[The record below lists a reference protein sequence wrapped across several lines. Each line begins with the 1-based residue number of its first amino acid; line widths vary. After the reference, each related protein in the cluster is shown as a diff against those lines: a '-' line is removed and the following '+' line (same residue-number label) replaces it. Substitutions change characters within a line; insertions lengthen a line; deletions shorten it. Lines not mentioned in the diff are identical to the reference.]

1 MSHKSKGILLAA
13 GGSSL
18 WGISGIFAQV
28 LFDQY
33 AASPEWL
40 VSTRLFFAGLLILM
54 YSHMGLKNDI
64 FHIFKV
70 KADALRLVLFG
81 VVGMVGCQYFFFKS
95 IEMSGASLATILQ
108 FISPIF
114 VYGYLLL
121 SNEKEFRMV
130 ECAFVFATVV
140 GVFLIV
146 TNGQWNQMSIS
157 AVGLLVGLA
166 SAIGA
171 AFYMLQPRKLFASY
185 ESPTIVGW
193 GMLIGGGIFQ
203 FVEPFWS
210 MQFVATISSAL
221 LLSGVVL
228 FGTALSFLAYLS
240 SLRYI
245 EASLSSVLA
254 ALEPLIAT
262 LLTLVV
268 FGSVLGS
275 YQLSGIFLV
284 LISVVLLSTYSKKE
298 VIKETA
304 DETIHVKE
312 ADKLSR

>member
-18 WGISGIFAQV
+18 WGISGIFAQL

-33 AASPEWL
+33 EASPEWL
-40 VSTRLFFAGLLILM
+40 VSTRLFFAGLLILI
-54 YSHMGLKNDI
+54 YSHLVQKHAI
-64 FHIFKV
+64 FQIFRV
-70 KADALRLVLFG
+70 KSDAIRLLLFG

-114 VYGYLLL
+114 VYAYLLL
-121 SNEKEFRMV
+121 SKEKGFRML
-130 ECAFVFATVV
+130 ECAFVLATFL

-146 TNGQWNQMSIS
+146 TNGGWNQLSVS
-157 AVGLLVGLA
+157 ATGLLVGLI

-171 AFYMLQPRKLFASY
+171 AFYMLQPRKLFRTY
-185 ESPTIVGW
+185 ESSIIVGW
-193 GMLIGGGIFQ
+193 GMLIGGGVFQ
-203 FVEPFWS
+203 FVQPFWTL
-210 MQFVATISSAL
+210 QFTLTLQSSFL
-221 LLSGVVL
+221 LIGVIL
-228 FGTALSFLAYLS
+228 FGTAISFLSYLS

-254 ALEPLIAT
+254 ALEPLLAT

-275 YQLSGIFLV
+275 YQLLGIFLV
-284 LISVVLLSTYSKKE
+284 LISVVLLSVYSKKE

-304 DETIHVKE
+304 DESIHRKE
-312 ADKLSR
+312 LRKQ